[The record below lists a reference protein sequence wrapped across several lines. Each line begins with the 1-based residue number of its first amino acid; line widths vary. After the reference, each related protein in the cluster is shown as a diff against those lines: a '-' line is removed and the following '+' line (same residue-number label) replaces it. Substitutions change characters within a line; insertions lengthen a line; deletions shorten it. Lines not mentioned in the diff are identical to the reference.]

1 MASFHAE
8 FLFYLFYFLLSRFV
22 LLFVCV
28 AWFGGTE
35 RRKKTKKENI
45 AFLAFSWIEGFYF
58 FFLLLLVVALYPILF
73 LFIQSIYDNL
83 LLDIFF
89 YFHCFSLVPSV
100 LAVVNMYSAL
110 LRERY
115 IYEVLRRL
123 NNRRPIP

>member
-58 FFLLLLVVALYPILF
+58 FFCCCWWWLYTQSSFYLF
-73 LFIQSIYDNL
+73 RAYMIIY
-83 LLDIFF
+83 
-89 YFHCFSLVPSV
+89 C
-100 LAVVNMYSAL
+100 
-110 LRERY
+110 
-115 IYEVLRRL
+115 
-123 NNRRPIP
+123 

>member
-8 FLFYLFYFLLSRFV
+8 FLFYFLLSRFV

-28 AWFGGTE
+28 AWFEGTE

-45 AFLAFSWIEGFYF
+45 AFLAFSWIEGFF
-58 FFLLLLVVALYPILF
+58 FFFLLLVVALYPILF

-110 LRERY
+110 LRY
-115 IYEVLRRL
+115 IY
-123 NNRRPIP
+123 I